1 MVSYAGRDV
10 ARWADGAE
18 GRVVTWP
25 DPEAYVLVEGVL
37 LRMSV
42 DAPGPLPPGTGV
54 RVRWDARADL
64 LRAYGTGSGDA

>member
-1 MVSYAGRDV
+1 M
-10 ARWADGAE
+10 
-18 GRVVTWP
+18 TWP